1 LNGTIERGSVFTR
14 VITDVDL
21 QSEGRHVGWLRIPN
35 SNNDSAWGTIA
46 IPIIVV
52 RAGEGPTLLLTS
64 GTHGDEYEG
73 QIALCDLARTLQ
85 PQDIRG
91 RVIIIPALHLP
102 ACLAG
107 KRLSPLDGR
116 DLNRSFP
123 GDAGGSFAQVLA
135 HYISHVIMPETNV
148 VIDIHSGGRSLD
160 CLPCTMSHILD
171 DSTVMHRTVAL
182 ARAFGAPFHVMNREV
197 DGSRTFAAT
206 AEAQGIISMSSEL
219 GGSNRVLLEGVEIAR
234 RGVRNAMIH
243 LGLMRGEI
251 QLGNAPTRAMMIPSS
266 GDYGFAP
273 AAGIYCPNVP
283 LGSWVVAGDLLGGI
297 YRVEDPLADPVAV
310 FASRNGMVW
319 CQRGQG
325 RIAIG
330 DSAAVVVSDW
340 SEGQK

>member
-1 LNGTIERGSVFTR
+1 MPVFTR
-14 VITDVDL
+14 VIADVDL
-21 QSEGRHVGWLRIPN
+21 RSEGRHVGWLRIPN
-35 SNNDSAWGTIA
+35 STNDSAWGTVA

-52 RAGEGPTLLLTS
+52 REGEGPTLLLTA

-73 QIALCDLARTLQ
+73 QIALSDLARTLR

-135 HYISHVIMPETNV
+135 HYLTHVLLPEADV
-148 VIDIHSGGRSLD
+148 IIDIHSGGRSLD
-160 CLPCTMSHILD
+160 CLPSTMSHILD
-171 DSTVMHRTVAL
+171 DLTVMHRTVAL

-206 AEAQGIISMSSEL
+206 AEAQGVISLSSEL
-219 GGSNRVLLEGVEIAR
+219 GGSNRVLLDGVEIAR
-234 RGVRNAMIH
+234 RGVRHAMIH
-243 LGLMRGEI
+243 LGLMRGEVR
-251 QLGNAPTRAMMIPSS
+251 LESTPTRAMVIPSS

-273 AAGIYCPNVP
+273 ASGIYCPNVP
-283 LGSWVVAGDLLGGI
+283 LGSWVVAGDHLGAI
-297 YRVEDPLADPVAV
+297 YRIEDPLAEPVAV
-310 FASRNGMVW
+310 RASRDGMVW

-325 RIAIG
+325 RIDVG

-340 SEGQK
+340 SEERM